1 MPTQSFGTLCYAPYP
16 RDSQRLRLYRAQDT
30 VPSGQA
36 LPEIEACQLY
46 VDRVT
51 SSEWWRLRYPHVTR
65 VKVHW
70 RRGRTAVASP
80 LTNTI
85 SLPRSLRTERT
96 NLHELA
102 HLVTPP
108 DVASHGPEY
117 ARTYLDIVAQFMGP
131 DFAQELFQAFRAHR
145 VRVAQP
151 SSQEAPGGTNSA
163 RRDGI

>member
-1 MPTQSFGTLCYAPYP
+1 MPSQSLGTLRYAPYP

-36 LPEIEACQLY
+36 LPELEACQLY

-70 RRGRTAVASP
+70 RLGRTAVASP
-80 LTNTI
+80 MTNTI

-102 HLVTPP
+102 HLVTPQG
-108 DVASHGPEY
+108 VASHGPEY
-117 ARTYLDIVAQFMGP
+117 ARTYLDIVAQFMGS
-131 DFAQELFQAFRAHR
+131 DFAQELFQAFHTHR
-145 VRVAQP
+145 VRVAEP
-151 SSQEAPGGTNSA
+151 SSQEDRAGATNSTRA
-163 RRDGI
+163 DI